1 MSQVLLVLLL
11 EGWDLLPCEFRV
23 RFGFLFRWNSVPPI
37 REGLFSRFC
46 HFFFLFYLRMAQLMS
61 APWIACGAVRF
72 DSCEHKNSRGF
83 RNGWNVGVSRPRTDF
98 LATCE
103 VRPSLCS
110 RRSSSRSGLRLV
122 ESHQGRDEVGVV
134 AGLIEETEETLISE
148 GAGGDGVAVVTA
160 EANVDLN
167 VDDLGNNT
175 RKVEATIA
183 IQAPLEAV
191 WGVLTDYDH
200 LADHIP
206 GLAESSVL
214 QRRSNG
220 ARLKQ
225 IGQKNFALGVKFK
238 AKAVVE
244 VTEEAA
250 QDLDD
255 GTLRDLHF
263 ETVEGDFQVFKG
275 TWRMLEKSLESN
287 DAIVETYLSYI
298 LEVQPK
304 RWMPV
309 ALIEGVLGQEITCN
323 LISVRNVALRIHN
336 SL

>member
-225 IGQKNFALGVKFK
+225 VL
-238 AKAVVE
+238 
-244 VTEEAA
+244 
-250 QDLDD
+250 
-255 GTLRDLHF
+255 
-263 ETVEGDFQVFKG
+263 
-275 TWRMLEKSLESN
+275 
-287 DAIVETYLSYI
+287 I
-298 LEVQPK
+298 LPNPFI
-304 RWMPV
+304 R
-309 ALIEGVLGQEITCN
+309 I
-323 LISVRNVALRIHN
+323 LISLSGVHGGIHFAARLLWSSILFLRLCDTLQAIQNVIAAGIKC
-336 SL
+336 SGES